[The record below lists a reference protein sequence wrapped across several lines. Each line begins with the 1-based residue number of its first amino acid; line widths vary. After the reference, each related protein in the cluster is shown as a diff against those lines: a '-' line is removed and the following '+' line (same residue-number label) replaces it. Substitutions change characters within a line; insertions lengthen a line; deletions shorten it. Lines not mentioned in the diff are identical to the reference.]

1 MVIKASASAE
11 IRLLVDA
18 LSGPDDVRR
27 DAAAARLS
35 VIGARAVERL
45 LEAYKRAETP
55 QGAGHNP
62 AGAGADR
69 RSAIA
74 RAGAACAD

>member
-1 MVIKASASAE
+1 MVIKASASSE

-55 QGAGHNP
+55 QGRATILRVLEP
-62 AGAGADR
+62 IADP
-69 RSAIA
+69 RSLEH
-74 RAGAACAD
+74 GAACAD